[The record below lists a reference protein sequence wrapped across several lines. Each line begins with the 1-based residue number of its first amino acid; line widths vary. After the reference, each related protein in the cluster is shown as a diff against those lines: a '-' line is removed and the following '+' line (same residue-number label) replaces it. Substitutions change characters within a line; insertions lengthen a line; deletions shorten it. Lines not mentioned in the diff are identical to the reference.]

1 MFPGQGSQYIG
12 MGKEFYEQI
21 PICKEVYD
29 LASEVTGLD
38 IPALCFEENE
48 KLNIT
53 EYTQICMLATEAAI
67 YMALEQNGYQPDVT
81 AGLSLGEYGALIASG
96 VMTAE
101 EAFELVRK
109 RGIFMQEAVPVG
121 GAMAAVLGLDAAAIE
136 QICRETAE
144 QTESEVS
151 IANYNCPGQIV
162 ISGQEEAVHL
172 AGETCKASGAK
183 RVVPLKVSGP
193 FHSKMLQGAGE
204 KLKEELKKVETIRE
218 IKVSEII
225 ETEPYGYT
233 DQDKFLNAAIG
244 FETLL
249 TPEALLS
256 VCHEIEKKG
265 NRERKIHWGPRTID
279 LDILLYG
286 DCVMHT
292 ETLTIPHSEMHK
304 RQFVLEPLSEIAPYV
319 KHPVLGKSVSML
331 LEDLEEHK

>member
-53 EYTQICMLATEAAI
+53 EYTQICMLTTEAAI

-109 RGIFMQEAVPVG
+109 RGIFMQEAVPAG

-136 QICRETAE
+136 KICRETAE
-144 QTESEVS
+144 QTGSEVS

-172 AGETCKASGAK
+172 AGETCKESGAK

-204 KLKEELKKVETIRE
+204 KLKEELKKVEISDSFVPYIANVTADYVTKKEEVKPLLASQVSSSVRWQQTIERLLADGADEFVE
-218 IKVSEII
+218 IGPGRTLSGFVKKVNRDVKVSSI
-225 ETEPYGYT
+225 
-233 DQDKFLNAAIG
+233 DKMEDFIQFIG
-244 FETLL
+244 SHV
-249 TPEALLS
+249 EAGA
-256 VCHEIEKKG
+256 C
-265 NRERKIHWGPRTID
+265 
-279 LDILLYG
+279 
-286 DCVMHT
+286 
-292 ETLTIPHSEMHK
+292 
-304 RQFVLEPLSEIAPYV
+304 
-319 KHPVLGKSVSML
+319 
-331 LEDLEEHK
+331 

>member
-48 KLNIT
+48 KINIT
-53 EYTQICMLATEAAI
+53 EYTQICMLTTEAAI

-109 RGIFMQEAVPVG
+109 RGIFMQEAVPAG
-121 GAMAAVLGLDAAAIE
+121 GVMAAVLGLDAAAIE

-144 QTESEVS
+144 QTGSEVS

-204 KLKEELKKVETIRE
+204 KLKEELKKVEISDSFVPYIANVTADYVTKKEEVKPLLASQVSSSVRWQQTIERLITDGADEFVE
-218 IKVSEII
+218 IGPGRTLSGFVKKVNRDVKVSSI
-225 ETEPYGYT
+225 
-233 DQDKFLNAAIG
+233 DKMEDFIQFIG
-244 FETLL
+244 SHV
-249 TPEALLS
+249 EAGA
-256 VCHEIEKKG
+256 C
-265 NRERKIHWGPRTID
+265 
-279 LDILLYG
+279 
-286 DCVMHT
+286 
-292 ETLTIPHSEMHK
+292 
-304 RQFVLEPLSEIAPYV
+304 
-319 KHPVLGKSVSML
+319 
-331 LEDLEEHK
+331 

>member
-48 KLNIT
+48 KINIT

-109 RGIFMQEAVPVG
+109 RGIFMQEAVPAG

-136 QICRETAE
+136 QICRDTAE
-144 QTESEVS
+144 QTGSEVS

-204 KLKEELKKVETIRE
+204 KLKEELLKIN
-218 IKVSEII
+218 IQKVSYDNMEHSKNIKAVAVPILDKKNRII
-225 ETEPYGYT
+225 AAISCPCFPDDLT
-233 DQDKFLNAAIG
+233 DEKSKFLVK
-244 FETLL
+244 EMQKTC
-249 TPEALLS
+249 E
-256 VCHEIEKKG
+256 EI
-265 NRERKIHWGPRTID
+265 
-279 LDILLYG
+279 
-286 DCVMHT
+286 
-292 ETLTIPHSEMHK
+292 SK
-304 RQFVLEPLSEIAPYV
+304 RLEYFIN
-319 KHPVLGKSVSML
+319 
-331 LEDLEEHK
+331 

>member
-1 MFPGQGSQYIG
+1 MVIRMGKTVFMFPGQGSQYIG

-48 KLNIT
+48 KINIT

-109 RGIFMQEAVPVG
+109 RGIFMQEAVQAG

-136 QICRETAE
+136 QICRDTAE
-144 QTESEVS
+144 QTGSEVS

-204 KLKEELKKVETIRE
+204 KLKEELKKVEISDSFVPYIANVTADYVTKKEEVKPLLASQVSSSVRWQQTIERLLADGADEFVE
-218 IKVSEII
+218 IGPGRTLSGFVKKVNRDVKVSSI
-225 ETEPYGYT
+225 
-233 DQDKFLNAAIG
+233 DKMEDFIQFIG
-244 FETLL
+244 SHV
-249 TPEALLS
+249 EAGA
-256 VCHEIEKKG
+256 C
-265 NRERKIHWGPRTID
+265 
-279 LDILLYG
+279 
-286 DCVMHT
+286 
-292 ETLTIPHSEMHK
+292 
-304 RQFVLEPLSEIAPYV
+304 
-319 KHPVLGKSVSML
+319 
-331 LEDLEEHK
+331 

>member
-38 IPALCFEENE
+38 IPALCVEENE

-109 RGIFMQEAVPVG
+109 RGIFMQEAVPAG

-144 QTESEVS
+144 QKGSEVS

-204 KLKEELKKVETIRE
+204 KLKEELKKVEISDSF
-218 IKVSEII
+218 V
-225 ETEPYGYT
+225 PYIANVT
-233 DQDKFLNAAIG
+233 ADHRTAA
-244 FETLL
+244 
-249 TPEALLS
+249 
-256 VCHEIEKKG
+256 C
-265 NRERKIHWGPRTID
+265 RWCR
-279 LDILLYG
+279 
-286 DCVMHT
+286 
-292 ETLTIPHSEMHK
+292 
-304 RQFVLEPLSEIAPYV
+304 
-319 KHPVLGKSVSML
+319 
-331 LEDLEEHK
+331 

>member
-1 MFPGQGSQYIG
+1 MVIRMGKTVFMFPGQGSQYIG

-109 RGIFMQEAVPVG
+109 RGIFMQEAVPAG

-144 QTESEVS
+144 QKGSEVS

-204 KLKEELKKVETIRE
+204 KLKEELKKVEISDSFVPYIANVTAGYVTKKEEVKPLLASQVSSSVRWQQTIERLLADGADEFVE
-218 IKVSEII
+218 IGPGRTLSGFVKKVNRDVKVSSI
-225 ETEPYGYT
+225 
-233 DQDKFLNAAIG
+233 DKMEDFIQFIG
-244 FETLL
+244 SHV
-249 TPEALLS
+249 EAGA
-256 VCHEIEKKG
+256 C
-265 NRERKIHWGPRTID
+265 
-279 LDILLYG
+279 
-286 DCVMHT
+286 
-292 ETLTIPHSEMHK
+292 
-304 RQFVLEPLSEIAPYV
+304 
-319 KHPVLGKSVSML
+319 
-331 LEDLEEHK
+331 